1 MHNIIMKNLLLIF
14 ALSCSIV
21 YSQDYKVEKDRI
33 IDLFENLKKFGVNEN
48 QGNDRVAYSDYE
60 IQARDYISKKL
71 EKTGARVYTD
81 FAGNLIAHYN
91 PNNSILKPIL
101 FGSHVDAV
109 PNGGHYDGVAGV
121 IHAIEVLQT
130 VHSKNISLNHPL
142 EVIVFSNE
150 EGGLFGSKALVGRIN
165 QQTLDVVNISGYTN
179 AEGINRLGGNADRI
193 FEVKRNVGDIHAFLE
208 MHIEQGNNLYNSN
221 TDIGIVEGIVGLKWW
236 DVTVTGTTNHAGTT
250 PMNQRQDA
258 MIAAS
263 KFVLMVNEIVNSYEG
278 SQVGTVGRIS
288 AEPGVPNVIPGIVNL
303 SLELRDLSSKKISMI
318 YNKII
323 ENSKIIEQET
333 KTKFSFSPIDAV
345 TGDPAL
351 MDRRIINIISGVTDD
366 LGYSSMFMPSGAGH
380 DAQSMA
386 LIAPTAMIFA
396 PSKDGISHSPKEYT
410 DFEMLEK
417 TTNVML
423 NTILKIDKLKLD

>member
-1 MHNIIMKNLLLIF
+1 MKKILIIYI
-14 ALSCSIV
+14 LSCSFIF
-21 YSQDYKVEKDRI
+21 SQEYRVEKDRI

-48 QGNDRVAYSDYE
+48 QGNDRVAYSDFE
-60 IQARDYISKKL
+60 IQAREYISKKL
-71 EKTGARVYTD
+71 EKTGAKVYTD

-91 PNNSILKPIL
+91 PNNSNLKPIL

-130 VHSKNISLNHPL
+130 VHSKKILLNHPL

-150 EGGLFGSKALVGRIN
+150 EGGLFGSKALAGKIN
-165 QQTLDVVNISGYTN
+165 QQTLDVMTISGYTN
-179 AEGINRLGGNADRI
+179 GEGVERLGGNVDRI
-193 FEVKRNVGDIHAFLE
+193 YEVKRNMGDIHAFLE
-208 MHIEQGNNLYNSN
+208 MHIEQGNNLYSSN
-221 TDIGIVEGIVGLKWW
+221 TDVGIVEGIVGLKWW

-258 MIAAS
+258 LIAAS
-263 KFVLMVNEIVNSYEG
+263 KFILMVNETVNSYEG

-303 SLELRDLSSKKISMI
+303 SLELRDLSSKKISII
-318 YNKII
+318 YNNII
-323 ENSKIIEQET
+323 ENTKIIEQET
-333 KTKFSFSPIDAV
+333 KTKFSFSPIDA

-351 MDRRIINIISGVTDD
+351 MDRRIINILTEVSDD
-366 LGYSSMFMPSGAGH
+366 LGYTSMLMPSGAGH
-380 DAQSMA
+380 DSQTMA

-423 NTILKIDKLKLD
+423 NTILKIDKIELN

>member
-1 MHNIIMKNLLLIF
+1 MKKLLFIF
-14 ALSCSIV
+14 VLSCSIV

-48 QGNDRVAYSDYE
+48 QGNDRVAYSDFE
-60 IQARDYISKKL
+60 IQARDYISNKL
-71 EKTGARVYTD
+71 KKTGAKVYTD

-91 PNNSILKPIL
+91 PNNSKLKPIL

-109 PNGGHYDGVAGV
+109 PNGGHYDGTAGV

-130 VHSKNISLNHPL
+130 VYSKNISLNHPL
-142 EVIVFSNE
+142 EVIVFANE
-150 EGGLFGSKALVGRIN
+150 EGGLFGSKALAGKIN
-165 QQTLDVVNISGYTN
+165 QQTLDVVTVSGYTN
-179 AEGINRLGGNADRI
+179 AEGVERLGGNVDRI
-193 FEVKRNVGDIHAFLE
+193 YEVKRNMGDIHAFLE
-208 MHIEQGNNLYNSN
+208 MHIEQGSNLYSSN

-236 DVTVTGTTNHAGTT
+236 DVTVKGFANHAGTT

-263 KFVLMVNEIVNSYEG
+263 KFVLMVNETVNSYEG
-278 SQVGTVGRIS
+278 SQVGTVGRMS

-318 YNKII
+318 YNKIL
-323 ENSKIIEQET
+323 ENTKIIEQET
-333 KTKFSFSPIDAV
+333 KTKFSFSPIDA

-351 MDRRIINIISGVTDD
+351 MDKRIINIISDVSDD
-366 LGYSSMFMPSGAGH
+366 LGYTSMLMPSGAGH
-380 DAQSMA
+380 DAQTMA

-410 DFEMLEK
+410 SFEMLEK
-417 TTNVML
+417 TTNVLL
-423 NTILKIDKLKLD
+423 NTILKIDKIELN

>member
-1 MHNIIMKNLLLIF
+1 MKKLLFIF
-14 ALSCSIV
+14 ALSSSIV

-48 QGNDRVAYSDYE
+48 QGNDRVAYSDFE

-71 EKTGARVYTD
+71 EKTGAKVYTD

-91 PNNSILKPIL
+91 PNNSKLKPIL

-109 PNGGHYDGVAGV
+109 PNGGHYDGTAGV

-130 VHSKNISLNHPL
+130 VHAKNISLNHPL

-150 EGGLFGSKALVGRIN
+150 EGGLFGSKALAGKIN
-165 QQTLDVVNISGYTN
+165 QQTLDVVTISGYTN
-179 AEGINRLGGNADRI
+179 AEGVERLGGNVDRI
-193 FEVKRNVGDIHAFLE
+193 YEVKRNMGDIHAFLE
-208 MHIEQGNNLYNSN
+208 MHIEQGNNLYSSN

-236 DVTVTGTTNHAGTT
+236 DVTVKGSTNHAGTT

-263 KFVLMVNEIVNSYEG
+263 KFVLMVNETVNSYEG

-303 SLELRDLSSKKISMI
+303 SLELRDLSSEKISMI

-333 KTKFSFSPIDAV
+333 KTKFSFSPIDA

-351 MDRRIINIISGVTDD
+351 MDRRVINLISEVSDD
-366 LGYSSMFMPSGAGH
+366 LGYTSMLMPSGAGH
-380 DAQSMA
+380 DSQTMA

-410 DFEMLEK
+410 SFEMLEK

-423 NTILKIDKLKLD
+423 NTIIKIDKIKLD

>member
-1 MHNIIMKNLLLIF
+1 MKKILIIYI
-14 ALSCSIV
+14 LSCSFIF
-21 YSQDYKVEKDRI
+21 SQEYRVEKDRI

-48 QGNDRVAYSDYE
+48 QGNDRVAYSDFE
-60 IQARDYISKKL
+60 IQAREYISKKL
-71 EKTGARVYTD
+71 EKTGAKVYTD

-91 PNNSILKPIL
+91 PNNSNLKPIL
-101 FGSHVDAV
+101 FGSHIDAV
-109 PNGGHYDGVAGV
+109 PNGGHYDGTAGV
-121 IHAIEVLQT
+121 INAIEVLQT
-130 VHSKNISLNHPL
+130 VHAKNISLNHPL

-150 EGGLFGSKALVGRIN
+150 EGGLFGSKAIAGKIN
-165 QQTLDVVNISGYTN
+165 QQTLDVLTISGYTN
-179 AEGINRLGGNADRI
+179 AEGVERLGGNVDRI
-193 FEVKRNVGDIHAFLE
+193 YEVKRNMGDIHAFIE
-208 MHIEQGNNLYNSN
+208 MHIEQGSNLYSSN

-236 DVTVTGTTNHAGTT
+236 DVTVKGFSNHAGTT

-263 KFVLMVNEIVNSYEG
+263 KFVLMVNETVNSYEG

-318 YNKII
+318 YNKIL
-323 ENSKIIEQET
+323 ENTKIIEQET
-333 KTKFSFSPIDAV
+333 KTKFSFNPIDA

-351 MDRRIINIISGVTDD
+351 MDRRIINLISEVSDD
-366 LGYSSMFMPSGAGH
+366 LGYTSMLMPSGAGH
-380 DAQSMA
+380 DSQTMA

-410 DFEMLEK
+410 NFEMLEK

>member
-1 MHNIIMKNLLLIF
+1 MKKLLFIF
-14 ALSCSIV
+14 ALSSSIV

-48 QGNDRVAYSDYE
+48 QGNDRVAYSDFE
-60 IQARDYISKKL
+60 IKARDYISNKL
-71 EKTGARVYTD
+71 KKTGAKVYTD

-91 PNNSILKPIL
+91 PNNSKLKPIL

-109 PNGGHYDGVAGV
+109 PNGGHYDGTAGV

-130 VHSKNISLNHPL
+130 VYSKNISLNHPL
-142 EVIVFSNE
+142 EVIVFANE
-150 EGGLFGSKALVGRIN
+150 EGGLFGSKALAGKIN
-165 QQTLDVVNISGYTN
+165 QQTLDVVTVSGYTN
-179 AEGINRLGGNADRI
+179 AEGVERLGGNVDRI
-193 FEVKRNVGDIHAFLE
+193 YEVKRNMGDIHAFLE
-208 MHIEQGNNLYNSN
+208 MHIEQGSNLYSSN

-236 DVTVTGTTNHAGTT
+236 DVTVKGFANHAGTT

-263 KFVLMVNEIVNSYEG
+263 KFVLMVNETVNSYEG
-278 SQVGTVGRIS
+278 SQVGTVGRMS

-318 YNKII
+318 YNKIL
-323 ENSKIIEQET
+323 ENTKIIEQET
-333 KTKFSFSPIDAV
+333 KTKFSFSPIDA

-351 MDRRIINIISGVTDD
+351 MDKRIINILSDVSDD
-366 LGYSSMFMPSGAGH
+366 LGYTSMLMPSGAGH
-380 DAQSMA
+380 DAQTMA

-410 DFEMLEK
+410 SFEMLEK
-417 TTNVML
+417 TTNVLL
-423 NTILKIDKLKLD
+423 NTILKIDKIELN

>member
-1 MHNIIMKNLLLIF
+1 MKKLLFIF
-14 ALSCSIV
+14 ALSSSIV

-48 QGNDRVAYSDYE
+48 QGNDRVAYSDFE
-60 IQARDYISKKL
+60 IQARDYISNKL
-71 EKTGARVYTD
+71 EKIGAKVYTD

-91 PNNSILKPIL
+91 PNNSKLKPIL

-109 PNGGHYDGVAGV
+109 PNGGHYDGTAGV

-130 VHSKNISLNHPL
+130 VHAKKISLNHPL

-150 EGGLFGSKALVGRIN
+150 EGGLFGSKALAGKIN
-165 QQTLDVVNISGYTN
+165 QETLDVLTISGYTN
-179 AEGINRLGGNADRI
+179 AEGVERLGGNVGRI
-193 FEVKRNVGDIHAFLE
+193 YEVKRNMGDIHAFLE
-208 MHIEQGNNLYNSN
+208 MHIEQGNNLYSSN

-236 DVTVTGTTNHAGTT
+236 DVTVIGSTNHAGTT

-263 KFVLMVNEIVNSYEG
+263 KFVLMVNETVNSYEG

-323 ENSKIIEQET
+323 ENTKIIEQET
-333 KTKFSFSPIDAV
+333 KTKFSFSPIDA

-351 MDRRIINIISGVTDD
+351 MDRRIINLISEESDD
-366 LGYSSMFMPSGAGH
+366 LGYTSMLMPSGAGH
-380 DAQSMA
+380 DSQTMA

-410 DFEMLEK
+410 NFEMLEK

-423 NTILKIDKLKLD
+423 NAIIKIDKIKLD

>member
-1 MHNIIMKNLLLIF
+1 MKKLLFIF
-14 ALSCSIV
+14 ALSSSIV

-48 QGNDRVAYSDYE
+48 QGNDRVAYSDFE
-60 IQARDYISKKL
+60 IQARDYISNKL
-71 EKTGARVYTD
+71 EKIGAKVYTD

-91 PNNSILKPIL
+91 PNNSKLKPIL
-101 FGSHVDAV
+101 FGSHIDAV
-109 PNGGHYDGVAGV
+109 PNGGHYDGTAGV

-130 VHSKNISLNHPL
+130 VHAKNISLNHPL

-150 EGGLFGSKALVGRIN
+150 EGGLFGSKALAGKIN
-165 QQTLDVVNISGYTN
+165 QQTLDVVTISGYTN
-179 AEGINRLGGNADRI
+179 AEGVERLGGNVDRI
-193 FEVKRNVGDIHAFLE
+193 YEVKRNMGDIHAFLE
-208 MHIEQGNNLYNSN
+208 MHIEQGNNLYSSN

-236 DVTVTGTTNHAGTT
+236 DVTVIGSTNHAGTT

-263 KFVLMVNEIVNSYEG
+263 KFVLMVNETVNSYEG

-323 ENSKIIEQET
+323 ENTKIIEQET
-333 KTKFSFSPIDAV
+333 KTKFSFSPIDA

-351 MDRRIINIISGVTDD
+351 MDRRIINLISEVSDD
-366 LGYSSMFMPSGAGH
+366 LGYTSMLMPSGAGH
-380 DAQSMA
+380 DSQTMA

-410 DFEMLEK
+410 NFEMLEK

-423 NTILKIDKLKLD
+423 NTILKIDKIELN

>member
-1 MHNIIMKNLLLIF
+1 MKKLLFIF

-33 IDLFENLKKFGVNEN
+33 IDLFENLKKFGVNED
-48 QGNDRVAYSDYE
+48 QGNDRVAYSDFE

-71 EKTGARVYTD
+71 EKTGAKVYTD

-91 PNNSILKPIL
+91 PNNSKLKPIL

-109 PNGGHYDGVAGV
+109 PNGGHYDGTAGV
-121 IHAIEVLQT
+121 INAIEVLQT
-130 VHSKNISLNHPL
+130 VYTKNISLNHPL

-150 EGGLFGSKALVGRIN
+150 EGGLFGSKALAGKIN
-165 QQTLDVVNISGYTN
+165 QQTLDVVTISGYTN
-179 AEGINRLGGNADRI
+179 AEGIERLGGNADRI
-193 FEVKRNVGDIHAFLE
+193 YEVKRNMGDIHAFIE
-208 MHIEQGNNLYNSN
+208 MHIEQGNNLYSSN

-236 DVTVTGTTNHAGTT
+236 DVTVNGSTNHAGTT

-263 KFVLMVNEIVNSYEG
+263 KFVLMVNETVNSYKG

-288 AEPGVPNVIPGIVNL
+288 AEPGVPNVIPGTVNL

-318 YNKII
+318 YDKIL
-323 ENSKIIEQET
+323 ENTKIIEQET
-333 KTKFSFSPIDAV
+333 KTKFSFSPIDA

-351 MDRRIINIISGVTDD
+351 MDRRIINLISEVSDD
-366 LGYSSMFMPSGAGH
+366 LGYTSMLMPSGAGH
-380 DAQSMA
+380 DSQTMA

-410 DFEMLEK
+410 NFEMLEK

-423 NTILKIDKLKLD
+423 NTILKIDKVRLD

>member
-1 MHNIIMKNLLLIF
+1 MKKILLIYI
-14 ALSCSIV
+14 LGCSFLF
-21 YSQDYKVEKDRI
+21 SQDYRVEKDRI

-48 QGNDRVAYSDYE
+48 QGNDRVAYSDFE
-60 IQARDYISKKL
+60 IQAREYISKKL
-71 EKTGARVYTD
+71 EKTGAKVYTD

-91 PNNSILKPIL
+91 PNNSNLKPIL
-101 FGSHVDAV
+101 FGSHIDAV
-109 PNGGHYDGVAGV
+109 PNGGHYDGTAGV
-121 IHAIEVLQT
+121 INAIEVLQT
-130 VHSKNISLNHPL
+130 VHAKNISLNHPL

-150 EGGLFGSKALVGRIN
+150 EGGLFGSKAIAGKIN
-165 QQTLDVVNISGYTN
+165 QQTLDVLTISGYTN
-179 AEGINRLGGNADRI
+179 AEGVERLGGNVDRI
-193 FEVKRNVGDIHAFLE
+193 YEVKRNMGDIHAFIE
-208 MHIEQGNNLYNSN
+208 MHIEQGSNLYSSN

-236 DVTVTGTTNHAGTT
+236 DVTVKGFSNHAGTT

-263 KFVLMVNEIVNSYEG
+263 KFVLMVNETVNSYEG

-318 YNKII
+318 YNKIL
-323 ENSKIIEQET
+323 ENTKIIEQET
-333 KTKFSFSPIDAV
+333 KTKFSFNPIDA

-351 MDRRIINIISGVTDD
+351 MDRRIINLISEVSDD
-366 LGYSSMFMPSGAGH
+366 LGYTSMLMPSGAGH
-380 DAQSMA
+380 DSQTMA
-386 LIAPTAMIFA
+386 LISPTAMIFA

-410 DFEMLEK
+410 NFEMLEK

>member
-1 MHNIIMKNLLLIF
+1 MKKILIIYI
-14 ALSCSIV
+14 LSCSFIF
-21 YSQDYKVEKDRI
+21 SQEYRVEKDRI

-48 QGNDRVAYSDYE
+48 QGNDRVAYSDFE
-60 IQARDYISKKL
+60 IQAREYISKKL
-71 EKTGARVYTD
+71 EKTGAKVYTD

-91 PNNSILKPIL
+91 PNNSNLKPIL
-101 FGSHVDAV
+101 FGSHIDAV
-109 PNGGHYDGVAGV
+109 PNGGHYDGTAGV
-121 IHAIEVLQT
+121 INAIEVLQT
-130 VHSKNISLNHPL
+130 VHAKNISLNHPL

-150 EGGLFGSKALVGRIN
+150 EGGLFGSKAIAGKIN
-165 QQTLDVVNISGYTN
+165 QQTLDVLTISGYTN
-179 AEGINRLGGNADRI
+179 AEGVERLGGNVDRI
-193 FEVKRNVGDIHAFLE
+193 YEVKRNMGDIHAFIE
-208 MHIEQGNNLYNSN
+208 MHIEQGSNLYSSN

-236 DVTVTGTTNHAGTT
+236 DVTVKGFSNHAGTT

-263 KFVLMVNEIVNSYEG
+263 KFVLMVNETVNSYEG

-318 YNKII
+318 YNKIL
-323 ENSKIIEQET
+323 ENTKIIEQET
-333 KTKFSFSPIDAV
+333 KTKFSFNPIDA

-351 MDRRIINIISGVTDD
+351 MDRRIINLISEVSDD
-366 LGYSSMFMPSGAGH
+366 LGYTSMLMPSGAGH
-380 DAQSMA
+380 DSQTMA
-386 LIAPTAMIFA
+386 LISPTAMIFA

-410 DFEMLEK
+410 NFEMLEK

>member
-1 MHNIIMKNLLLIF
+1 MKKILIVYI
-14 ALSCSIV
+14 LSCSFIL
-21 YSQDYKVEKDRI
+21 SQEYRVEKDRI

-48 QGNDRVAYSDYE
+48 QGNDRVAYSDFE

-71 EKTGARVYTD
+71 EKIGAKVYTD
-81 FAGNLIAHYN
+81 FAGNLIANYN
-91 PNNSILKPIL
+91 PNNSSLKPIL

-109 PNGGHYDGVAGV
+109 PNGGHYDGTAGV

-130 VHSKNISLNHPL
+130 VHSENISLNHPL

-150 EGGLFGSKALVGRIN
+150 EGGLFGSKALAGKIN
-165 QQTLDVVNISGYTN
+165 QQTLDVVTVSGYTN
-179 AEGINRLGGNADRI
+179 GEGVERLGGNVNRI
-193 FEVKRNVGDIHAFLE
+193 FEVKRNMGDIHAFIE
-208 MHIEQGNNLYNSN
+208 MHIEQGNNLYSSN

-236 DVTVTGTTNHAGTT
+236 DVTVEGFTNHAGTT
-250 PMNQRQDA
+250 PMDQRQDA

-263 KFVLMVNEIVNSYEG
+263 KFVLMVNETVNSYEG

-333 KTKFSFSPIDAV
+333 KTKFSFSPIDA

-351 MDRRIINIISGVTDD
+351 MDRRIINVLSEVSDD
-366 LGYSSMFMPSGAGH
+366 LGYSSMLMPSGAGH

-386 LIAPTAMIFA
+386 LIAPTAMIFS

-417 TTNVML
+417 TNNVML
-423 NTILKIDKLKLD
+423 NTILKIDKIKLD

>member
-1 MHNIIMKNLLLIF
+1 MKKLLFIF
-14 ALSCSIV
+14 ALSSSIV

-48 QGNDRVAYSDYE
+48 QGNDRVAYSDFE
-60 IQARDYISKKL
+60 IQARDYISNKL
-71 EKTGARVYTD
+71 KKTGAKVYTD

-91 PNNSILKPIL
+91 PNNSKLKPIL

-109 PNGGHYDGVAGV
+109 PNGGHYDGTAGV

-130 VHSKNISLNHPL
+130 VYSKNISLNHPL
-142 EVIVFSNE
+142 EVIVFANE
-150 EGGLFGSKALVGRIN
+150 EGGLFGSKALAGKIN
-165 QQTLDVVNISGYTN
+165 QQTLDVVTVSGYTN
-179 AEGINRLGGNADRI
+179 AEGVERLGGNVDRI
-193 FEVKRNVGDIHAFLE
+193 YEVKRNMGDIHAFLE
-208 MHIEQGNNLYNSN
+208 MHIEQGSNLYSSN

-236 DVTVTGTTNHAGTT
+236 DVTVKGFANHAGTT

-263 KFVLMVNEIVNSYEG
+263 KFVLMVNETVNSYEG
-278 SQVGTVGRIS
+278 SQVGTVGRMS

-318 YNKII
+318 YNKIL
-323 ENSKIIEQET
+323 ENTKIIEQET
-333 KTKFSFSPIDAV
+333 KTKFSFSPIDA

-351 MDRRIINIISGVTDD
+351 MDKRIINILSDVSDD
-366 LGYSSMFMPSGAGH
+366 LGYTSMLMPSGAGH
-380 DAQSMA
+380 DAQTMA

-410 DFEMLEK
+410 SFEMLEK
-417 TTNVML
+417 TTNVLL
-423 NTILKIDKLKLD
+423 NTILKIDKVKLD

>member
-1 MHNIIMKNLLLIF
+1 MKKILIIYI
-14 ALSCSIV
+14 LSCSFIF
-21 YSQDYKVEKDRI
+21 SQEYRVEKDRI

-48 QGNDRVAYSDYE
+48 QGNDRVAYSDFE
-60 IQARDYISKKL
+60 IQAREYISKKL
-71 EKTGARVYTD
+71 EKTGAKVYTD

-91 PNNSILKPIL
+91 PNNSNLKPIL

-109 PNGGHYDGVAGV
+109 PNGGHYDGAAGV

-130 VHSKNISLNHPL
+130 VYSKNISLNHPL
-142 EVIVFSNE
+142 EVVVFSNE
-150 EGGLFGSKALVGRIN
+150 EGGLFGSKALAGKIN
-165 QQTLDVVNISGYTN
+165 QQTLDVMTISGYTN
-179 AEGINRLGGNADRI
+179 GEGVERLGGNVDRI
-193 FEVKRNVGDIHAFLE
+193 YEVKRNMGDIHAFLE
-208 MHIEQGNNLYNSN
+208 MHIEQGNNLYSSN
-221 TDIGIVEGIVGLKWW
+221 TDVGIVEGIVGLKWW

-258 MIAAS
+258 LIAAS
-263 KFVLMVNEIVNSYEG
+263 KFILMVNETVNSYEG

-303 SLELRDLSSKKISMI
+303 SLELRDLSSNKISTI

-323 ENSKIIEQET
+323 ENTKIIEQET
-333 KTKFSFSPIDAV
+333 KTKFSFSPIDA

-351 MDRRIINIISGVTDD
+351 MDRRIINILTEVSDD
-366 LGYSSMFMPSGAGH
+366 LGYTSMLMPSGAGH
-380 DAQSMA
+380 DSQTMA

-410 DFEMLEK
+410 NFEMLEK

-423 NTILKIDKLKLD
+423 NTILKIDKVKLD

>member
-1 MHNIIMKNLLLIF
+1 MKKILIIYI
-14 ALSCSIV
+14 LSCSFIF
-21 YSQDYKVEKDRI
+21 SQEYRVEKDRI

-48 QGNDRVAYSDYE
+48 QGNDRVAYSDFE
-60 IQARDYISKKL
+60 IQAREYISKKL
-71 EKTGARVYTD
+71 EKTGAKVYTD

-91 PNNSILKPIL
+91 PNNSNLKPIL

-109 PNGGHYDGVAGV
+109 PNGGHYDGAAGV

-130 VHSKNISLNHPL
+130 VYSKNISLNHPL

-150 EGGLFGSKALVGRIN
+150 EGGLFGSKALAGKIN
-165 QQTLDVVNISGYTN
+165 QQTLDVMTISGYTN
-179 AEGINRLGGNADRI
+179 GEGVERLGGNVDRI
-193 FEVKRNVGDIHAFLE
+193 YEVKRNMGDIHAFLE
-208 MHIEQGNNLYNSN
+208 MHIEQGNNLYSSN
-221 TDIGIVEGIVGLKWW
+221 TDVGIVEGIVGLKWW

-258 MIAAS
+258 LIAAS
-263 KFVLMVNEIVNSYEG
+263 KFILMVNETVNSYEG

-303 SLELRDLSSKKISMI
+303 SLELRDLSSKKISII
-318 YNKII
+318 YNNII
-323 ENSKIIEQET
+323 ENTKIIEQET
-333 KTKFSFSPIDAV
+333 KTKFSFSPIDA

-351 MDRRIINIISGVTDD
+351 MDRRIINILTEVSDD
-366 LGYSSMFMPSGAGH
+366 LGYTSMLMPSGAGH
-380 DAQSMA
+380 DSQTMA

-423 NTILKIDKLKLD
+423 NTILKIDKVKLD

>member
-1 MHNIIMKNLLLIF
+1 MKKLLFIF
-14 ALSCSIV
+14 ALSSSIV

-48 QGNDRVAYSDYE
+48 QGNDRVAYSNFE
-60 IQARDYISKKL
+60 IQARDYISNKL
-71 EKTGARVYTD
+71 KKTGAKVYTD

-91 PNNSILKPIL
+91 PNNSKLKPIL

-109 PNGGHYDGVAGV
+109 PNGGHYDGTAGV
-121 IHAIEVLQT
+121 INAIEVLQT

-142 EVIVFSNE
+142 EIIVFSNE
-150 EGGLFGSKALVGRIN
+150 EGGLFGSKALAGKIN
-165 QQTLDVVNISGYTN
+165 QQTLDVMTISGYTN
-179 AEGINRLGGNADRI
+179 GEGVERLGGNVDRI
-193 FEVKRNVGDIHAFLE
+193 YEVKRNMGDIHAFLE
-208 MHIEQGNNLYNSN
+208 MHIEQGNNLYSSN
-221 TDIGIVEGIVGLKWW
+221 TDVGIVEGIVGLKWW
-236 DVTVTGTTNHAGTT
+236 DVTVKGTTNHAGTT

-263 KFVLMVNEIVNSYEG
+263 KFVLMVNETVNSYEG

-303 SLELRDLSSKKISMI
+303 SLELRDLSSNKISII

-323 ENSKIIEQET
+323 ENTKIIEQET
-333 KTKFSFSPIDAV
+333 KTKFSFSPIDA

-351 MDRRIINIISGVTDD
+351 MDRRIINLISEVSDD
-366 LGYSSMFMPSGAGH
+366 LGYSYMLMPSGAGH
-380 DAQSMA
+380 DSQTMA

-396 PSKDGISHSPKEYT
+396 PSKDGISHSPKQYT
-410 DFEMLEK
+410 NFEMLEK

-423 NTILKIDKLKLD
+423 NTILKIDKIELN

>member
-1 MHNIIMKNLLLIF
+1 MKKLLFIF
-14 ALSCSIV
+14 ALSSSIV

-48 QGNDRVAYSDYE
+48 QGNDRVAYSDFE
-60 IQARDYISKKL
+60 IQARDYISNKL
-71 EKTGARVYTD
+71 KKTGAKVYTD

-91 PNNSILKPIL
+91 PNNSKLKPIL

-109 PNGGHYDGVAGV
+109 PNGGHYDGTAGV

-130 VHSKNISLNHPL
+130 VYSKNISLNHPL
-142 EVIVFSNE
+142 EVIVFANE
-150 EGGLFGSKALVGRIN
+150 EGGLFGSKALAGKIN
-165 QQTLDVVNISGYTN
+165 QQTLDVVTVSGYTN
-179 AEGINRLGGNADRI
+179 AEGVERLGGNVDRI
-193 FEVKRNVGDIHAFLE
+193 YEVKRNMGDIHAFLE
-208 MHIEQGNNLYNSN
+208 MHIEQGNNLYSSN

-236 DVTVTGTTNHAGTT
+236 DVTVIGSTNHAGTT

-263 KFVLMVNEIVNSYEG
+263 KFVLMVNETVNSYEG

-323 ENSKIIEQET
+323 ENTKNIEQET
-333 KTKFSFSPIDAV
+333 KTKFSFSPIDA

-351 MDRRIINIISGVTDD
+351 MDRRIINLISEVSDD
-366 LGYSSMFMPSGAGH
+366 LGYTSMLMPSGAGH
-380 DAQSMA
+380 DSQTMA

-410 DFEMLEK
+410 NFEMLEK

-423 NTILKIDKLKLD
+423 NTIIKIDKIKLD